1 MIKWFIY
8 SNPPPLKKRLLNR
21 LQKGKNDDTN
31 IG

>member
-1 MIKWFIY
+1 MVYLF
-8 SNPPPLKKRLLNR
+8 PPAALEEKLLTK